1 MTCELSCVCRRVS
14 RFSDLVPVL
23 TRSFHTK
30 ISEFLLRRPRKFGSK
45 RKVVGAQTVLGAD
58 DTVRKWPLTHQE
70 KGVVSDVCGRWVSV
84 VLHPLLLCCCFFFI
98 YLSYFACWCLPQM
111 SSSATGPMISALA
124 AQIRGRIPASRP
136 VKSGPMAIAKHDAH
150 QI

>member
-1 MTCELSCVCRRVS
+1 MTCELPCVCRRVA

-84 VLHPLLLCCCFFFI
+84 VLHPLLLCFFF
-98 YLSYFACWCLPQM
+98 YLFSFILCLLV
-111 SSSATGPMISALA
+111 SATDEFISD
-124 AQIRGRIPASRP
+124 RPDDFGTRSTNSRQNP
-136 VKSGPMAIAKHDAH
+136 CFPPC
-150 QI
+150 